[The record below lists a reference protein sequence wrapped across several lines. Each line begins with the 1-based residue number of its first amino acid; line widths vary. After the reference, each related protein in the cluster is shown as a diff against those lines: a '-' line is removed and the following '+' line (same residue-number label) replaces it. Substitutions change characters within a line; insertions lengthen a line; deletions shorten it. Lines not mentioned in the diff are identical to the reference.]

1 MSHTR
6 VPERPYLQSV
16 LGFDRIARRIGVK
29 LRDVYGSPEAEPL
42 PVEHVDLLLKLRHKE
57 REVLRRTMPTS

>member
-1 MSHTR
+1 MNNAR
-6 VPERPYLQSV
+6 DQMRPYKPSR
-16 LGFDRIARRIGVK
+16 LGFDRIAKRIGLK

-57 REVLRRTMPTS
+57 REILRRSLPTT